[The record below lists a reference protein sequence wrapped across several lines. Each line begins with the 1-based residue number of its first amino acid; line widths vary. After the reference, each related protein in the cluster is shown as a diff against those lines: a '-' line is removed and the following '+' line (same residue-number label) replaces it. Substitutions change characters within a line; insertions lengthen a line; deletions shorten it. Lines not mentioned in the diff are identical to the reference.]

1 MDNRTQLEIETYELW
16 NSFKDEVYHK
26 NRFFI
31 THPLLEILKNTFQNI
46 HSILKLIQYIIE
58 LVSLMKRPSKIIL

>member
-31 THPLLEILKNTFQNI
+31 THPLLEILKKPQIRN
-46 HSILKLIQYIIE
+46 
-58 LVSLMKRPSKIIL
+58 